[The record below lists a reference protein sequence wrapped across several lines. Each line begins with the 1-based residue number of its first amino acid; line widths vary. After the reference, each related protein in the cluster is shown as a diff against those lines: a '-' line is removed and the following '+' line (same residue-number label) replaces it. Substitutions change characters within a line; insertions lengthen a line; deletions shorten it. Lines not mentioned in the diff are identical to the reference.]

1 MTHRPSLASAAL
13 TSGLAA
19 AGAHAAGSDTIRIG
33 LVGTGGRGT
42 QDLMN
47 CAKSAPGVEIRALGD
62 LFKDRVDGCFDRLKQ
77 DQGIADRFKV
87 TPDRCFHGWD
97 NYKAVIECVD
107 LVLLCQ
113 PPGFRPLHMRAAI
126 EAGKHVFAEKPV
138 AVDPAGVRS
147 VIETARMADEK
158 RLAILAGTQTRHQAD
173 AVETVRRIADGAI
186 GEIRSGACYFLTGE
200 LWHHDRKPDWSE
212 MEYQCRNWYYFT
224 WLSGDHIVEQHVHQ
238 HDILNWAL
246 QATPVKCV
254 GTGGRQTRTAP
265 QWGHIWDHFAVEYE
279 YPGGVR
285 IMSLCRQ
292 ANNAGNRVDTVL
304 VGSKGVAYPARGE
317 ITGANAWKY
326 AQEVPDPSVAEHKA
340 LIESIRAGKPI
351 NDGKRIAETS
361 LTSVMGRM
369 AAYTGREL
377 SWKWAMESSK
387 LDLAP
392 PKYEFGPVPVPPVA
406 IPGQTELI

>member
-13 TSGLAA
+13 ASGLVA

-42 QDLMN
+42 QDLIN

-62 LFKDRVDGCFDRLKQ
+62 LFKDRVDGCFGRLKQ
-77 DQGIADRFKV
+77 DQGITDRFKV

-138 AVDPAGVRS
+138 AVDPAGVRH

-158 RLAILAGTQTRHQAD
+158 KLAILAGTQTRHQAD
-173 AVETVRRIADGAI
+173 AVETIRRIADGAI
-186 GEIRSGACYFLTGE
+186 GKIRSGACYFLTGE
-200 LWHHDRKPDWSE
+200 LWHHDRKPEWSE

-238 HDILNWAL
+238 HDLLNWAL

-292 ANNAGNRVDTVL
+292 ANNAANRVDTVL

-351 NDGKRIAETS
+351 NDGRRIAETS